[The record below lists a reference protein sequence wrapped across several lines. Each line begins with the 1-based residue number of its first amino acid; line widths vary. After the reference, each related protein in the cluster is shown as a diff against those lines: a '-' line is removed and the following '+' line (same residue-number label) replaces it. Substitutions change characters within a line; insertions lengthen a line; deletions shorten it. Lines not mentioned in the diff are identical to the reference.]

1 MSLHQILDFP
11 DCPVDRL
18 EMKMKT
24 MREPLN
30 YFHTFVAHH
39 IYFPLDVRKAGG
51 RGTDLGVLAM
61 GRGNVYNYIVAWHG
75 IHCPELQKRSS
86 SLQKRTQAGQKHV
99 FSGGKLCF
107 EQLVKYHSLKTTA
120 LDE

>member
-1 MSLHQILDFP
+1 MSLDQILDFP

-39 IYFPLDVRKAGG
+39 IYFPLDVRKAGR
-51 RGTDLGVLAM
+51 RGTDLGVLASGKGERLLLYYGM
-61 GRGNVYNYIVAWHG
+61 VSIARNYR
-75 IHCPELQKRSS
+75 KRSS
-86 SLQKRTQAGQKHV
+86 SLQKKTQAGQKHV